1 MHPGVKGEVI
11 LVRAIAGLVG
21 LALLLMLPE
30 VAALAAV
37 QARPRPS
44 PIYQP
49 GSVPV
54 GADVS
59 YPQCGHHLPFG
70 QAFGIVGVNGGRAST
85 FNPCL
90 AKELA
95 WAAHGST
102 EDSLQPALSV
112 YLNTGDP
119 GSTYLGQTVP
129 DWPDSGVTP
138 LGPCLP
144 TGLFGHLPGLGQ
156 TSAGCAYL
164 YGYQRAEADLA
175 WLSAAASRAQIGERI
190 RSVPVWLDVETS
202 NTWQA
207 SPELN
212 LVDLQGMVAA
222 LQAAGVRR
230 IGAYGIA
237 MEWLEITGGTQ
248 DVAGGSIFALPSWLL
263 GAGSLA
269 QAQSN
274 CQSDPLS
281 GGEVEITQFPLPN
294 VDGDYAC

>member
-1 MHPGVKGEVI
+1 MHPGVRGEI
-11 LVRAIAGLVG
+11 TPLRGIAGLVG

-30 VAALAAV
+30 VPALAAV
-37 QARPRPS
+37 RARARPS

-49 GSVPV
+49 GTAPV

-59 YPQCGHHLPFG
+59 YPQCGHRLPFG

-90 AKELA
+90 ARELA

-102 EDSLQPALSV
+102 EDSFQPAVSV

-119 GSTYLGQTVP
+119 GSTYLGETVP
-129 DWPDSGVTP
+129 DWPNSGVTP

-144 TGLFGHLPGLGQ
+144 TGLFGHWPGLGQ
-156 TSAGCAYL
+156 TSAGCSYQ

-175 WLSAAASRAQIGERI
+175 WLSTAASAAHIGESI

-207 SPELN
+207 SPDLN

-222 LQAAGVRR
+222 LQTAGVRR
-230 IGAYGIA
+230 IGVYGIA
-237 MEWLEITGGTQ
+237 AEWLEIMGATQ
-248 DVAGGSIFALPSWLL
+248 DLTAASIFALPSWLL

-269 QAQSN
+269 QAQGN

-281 GGEVEITQFPLPN
+281 GGEVEITQFPLPH

>member
-1 MHPGVKGEVI
+1 MDPGVRGKVA
-11 LVRAIAGLVG
+11 LTRAMVG
-21 LALLLMLPE
+21 LAVL
-30 VAALAAV
+30 AALVALPATPVLAAAKV
-37 QARPRPS
+37 KALPS

-49 GSVPV
+49 GSVPI

-59 YPQCGHHLPFG
+59 YPQCGHRLPFG

-90 AKELA
+90 ATELA
-95 WAAHGST
+95 WADHDST
-102 EDSLQPALSV
+102 DDGLEPAVSV

-119 GSTYLGQTVP
+119 GSTYLGETVP
-129 DWPDSGVTP
+129 DWPASGLTP
-138 LGPCLP
+138 IGPCLA
-144 TGLFGHLPGLGQ
+144 TELLGHWPGLGQ
-156 TSAGCAYL
+156 TSPACAYQ
-164 YGYQRAEADLA
+164 YGYQRAQADLA
-175 WLSAAASRAQIGERI
+175 WLSQAAAQARISESI

-207 SPELN
+207 STELN

-222 LQAAGVRR
+222 LQTAGMTQLGVYG
-230 IGAYGIA
+230 IGA
-237 MEWLEITGGTQ
+237 EWLEITGGTQ

-263 GAGSLA
+263 GSGSLA
-269 QAQSN
+269 QAESS
-274 CQSDPLS
+274 CQSEPLS